1 MPSKLLYLAHFALL
15 VHHDFYEYLARHEL
29 RIVFVPFYFLV
40 GLTAGFTQRATL
52 DPDLNEIHV
61 LAVSIIP
68 RAVSTRQSQHSV
80 VYIFA

>member
-1 MPSKLLYLAHFALL
+1 MGSLSYRYNYKSLAQLLSY
-15 VHHDFYEYLARHEL
+15 DFFILCGA
-29 RIVFVPFYFLV
+29 FYFLV

-68 RAVSTRQSQHSV
+68 CS
-80 VYIFA
+80 F